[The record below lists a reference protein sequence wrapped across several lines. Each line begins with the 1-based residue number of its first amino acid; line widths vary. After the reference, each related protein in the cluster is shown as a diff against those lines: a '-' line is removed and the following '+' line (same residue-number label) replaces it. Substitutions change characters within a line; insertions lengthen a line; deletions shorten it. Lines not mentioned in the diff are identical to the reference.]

1 MTGLGDFDP
10 TMDYY
15 QILGV
20 PVTATLDEIRHAYRQ
35 LMRMTHPDRVRDP
48 DKRRVAE
55 ERAKLLNAAYAVL
68 SDPER
73 RRAYDEQ
80 LRQRAVAELLFQRYT
95 GPGPAW
101 ARPVPVRRPR
111 PTVADDLAAFVQL
124 LAVTVIFVA
133 TLVLLL
139 LASSALSGVLGT
151 LS

>member
-1 MTGLGDFDP
+1 MTEYDP

-20 PVTATLDEIRHAYRQ
+20 PVTATFEEIRRAYRQ
-35 LMRMTHPDRVRDP
+35 LMRTTHPDRVRDP
-48 DKRRVAE
+48 EKRRIAE

-80 LRQRAVAELLFQRYT
+80 LRQRAVADLLFRRYT
-95 GPGPAW
+95 GPSPATV
-101 ARPVPVRRPR
+101 RPAPGRRIR
-111 PTVADDLAAFVQL
+111 STLAHDLAAFVQL

-139 LASSALSGVLGT
+139 LATSAVNGLFGALR
-151 LS
+151 

>member
-10 TMDYY
+10 TLDYY

-20 PVTATLDEIRHAYRQ
+20 PVTATLEEIRRAYRQ
-35 LMRMTHPDRVRDP
+35 LMRATHPDRVRDP
-48 DKRRVAE
+48 DKRRIAE

-73 RRAYDEQ
+73 RRVYDEQ
-80 LRQRAVAELLFQRYT
+80 LRQRAVTDLLFQRYT
-95 GPGPAW
+95 APSPAW
-101 ARPVPVRRPR
+101 VRPAPSRRSR
-111 PTVADDLAAFVQL
+111 QTMADDLAAFVQL

-139 LASSALSGVLGT
+139 VASSALSGLFGS